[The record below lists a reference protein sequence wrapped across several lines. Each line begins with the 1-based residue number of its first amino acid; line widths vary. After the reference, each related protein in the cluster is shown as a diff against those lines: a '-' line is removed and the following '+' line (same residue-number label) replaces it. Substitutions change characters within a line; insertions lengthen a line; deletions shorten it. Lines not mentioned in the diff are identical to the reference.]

1 VPGPAGGGR
10 IRPELRT
17 VLADSG
23 YVSEGNIA
31 RVVTDKLRLLA
42 PLAKTPAGRAGARAR
57 QLGMSRPTRNG
68 RPGHRG

>member
-17 VLADSG
+17 VLADSD

-42 PLAKTPAGRAGARAR
+42 PLAKDP
-57 QLGMSRPTRNG
+57 G
-68 RPGHRG
+68 RPGGRPGQAAGDVQADP